1 MLKQLALATFAT
13 AALSAAATSTHAL
26 PLFGGD
32 CDDFG
37 CGLNGSSYQ
46 GVLLSGVTLKQSV
59 SGKQGVNT
67 VILPSG
73 EIVNLR

>member
-1 MLKQLALATFAT
+1 MYI
-13 AALSAAATSTHAL
+13 
-26 PLFGGD
+26 D